1 MAADQGDRGGQW
13 NLGRLYMNGKGV
25 PRDPAEA
32 VALYK
37 KSAVQQNVTA
47 QFELGRIYEKG
58 APGMARDTTEA
69 VKWYRMAAQQG
80 YKPAQNALAKLEAS
94 AGTPKE
100 ADASKQIS
108 RPKLLHKTEYRTP
121 AKGRLSY
128 YDFDPPAQLDS
139 RTPGA
144 DFFFKADSSA
154 TDSLIGVVPS
164 NGAKFAPSA
173 PNRSPWDVP
182 RDRFISAI
190 QSVPTRV
197 GIPCVTSEGRHC
209 VFVLRKSE
217 AGDLTINFAVY
228 DSR

>member
-1 MAADQGDRGGQW
+1 
-13 NLGRLYMNGKGV
+13 MNGQGV

-32 VALYK
+32 VVLYK

-58 APGMARDTTEA
+58 APGVARDTTEA

-80 YKPAQNALAKLEAS
+80 YKPAQDALAKLEAS

-100 ADASKQIS
+100 ADTSKQIS

-121 AKGRLSY
+121 AKGKLSY
-128 YDFDPPAQLDS
+128 YDFDTPAQLDS

-144 DFFFKADSSA
+144 DFFFKADNSWA
-154 TDSLIGVVPS
+154 RDSLIGVSPV

-173 PNRSPWDVP
+173 PNRPPWDVP
-182 RDRFISAI
+182 RDQFISAI
-190 QSVPTRV
+190 QSVPQRT
-197 GIPCVTSEGRHC
+197 GIPCVTSEGRYC
-209 VFVLRKSE
+209 TFLLQDQD
-217 AGDLTINFAVY
+217 GDLTVSLVLY
-228 DSR
+228 DSRW